1 MNGSRLKPPVR
12 TKVNTGPTST
22 YIRVRALIGL
32 AVFGTLGAAF
42 LWWLQTE
49 RSRGRDWTG
58 PGLAGGLLP
67 AVYFATELI
76 FGRSVPDLAKSWDR
90 LQGWQRGLIGTA
102 LFFTFF
108 AIVAIVC
115 IVIAG

>member
-1 MNGSRLKPPVR
+1 MNGSRLRPPVR
-12 TKVNTGPTST
+12 MKVNTGPTPT

-32 AVFGTLGAAF
+32 AVFGALGAAF
-42 LWWLQTE
+42 LWWLQKE
-49 RSRGRDWTG
+49 HSHGREWTG

-76 FGRSVPDLAKSWDR
+76 FGRSVPDLAKSWDN
-90 LQGWQRGLIGTA
+90 LQGWQRGLIGSA
-102 LFFTFF
+102 LFVIFF